1 MLQIYFKFDIFALL
15 LINQFY
21 KMKKLMSIFG
31 VMLFAFALTLTSCG
45 ETTTEEVATEEVAVC
60 ANTGEVC
67 LDDHSCCAVQ
77 EEVTH
82 SHGEEEHSH
91 VGGGEE
97 HSHDEV
103 THSHGEEE
111 HSHEGGDEEHSH

>member
-15 LINQFY
+15 LIKQFY

-45 ETTTEEVATEEVAVC
+45 DSAETETSVC
-60 ANTGEVC
+60 SNTGEVC
-67 LDDHSCCAVQ
+67 LDDHSCCVTNEESE

-82 SHGEEEHSH
+82 SHG
-91 VGGGEE
+91 
-97 HSHDEV
+97 D
-103 THSHGEEE
+103 EE
-111 HSHEGGDEEHSH
+111 HSHEG

>member
-1 MLQIYFKFDIFALL
+1 MFFILQIYFKFNTFASL
-15 LINQFY
+15 LIYKIY

-45 ETTTEEVATEEVAVC
+45 DSASTDSEVTVC
-60 ANTGEVC
+60 SNTGEAC
-67 LDDHSCCAVQ
+67 LDDHSCCAV
-77 EEVTH
+77 EEGTH
-82 SHGEEEHSH
+82 IHGEEEHSH

-111 HSHEGGDEEHSH
+111 HSHEGGNEEHTH